1 MAPYSIGLWVT
12 TSCDLQCPMCWVK
25 ADSTASDE
33 LLGFQEWCRLIDD
46 LSAWKPRLTITG
58 GEPLLVDFVPDLVRF
73 AVGKGFRVNLGTNG
87 TRLAETADDLVGSG
101 LQDLS
106 VSLDGPQDVHDRIR
120 GVPGV
125 FDRVCDGIRNV
136 IDAKRRVGSAY
147 PYVRLNCTLTKVNQ
161 EVLPD
166 VVALAEEWGVDS
178 LSFQHLWFTT
188 AEVLEHHNDQFQQVF
203 GQESP
208 DLSGFM
214 VGDMA
219 PDPEVLDRELGKLSQ
234 VSSGQQSV
242 YVYPELDSVQ
252 MWRFYREPEYAIRKG
267 CRSRWFRTDVMPNG
281 DVTPCL
287 SYVVG
292 NVRQSSFSDIWNN
305 TKYQEFRKQLLKG
318 LFPGCLRC
326 CGLFSD

>member
-25 ADSTASDE
+25 AGSTVSEE
-33 LLGFQEWCRLIDD
+33 LLEYREWRCLIDD
-46 LSAWKPRLTITG
+46 LTAWKPRLTITG
-58 GEPLLVDFVPDLVRF
+58 GEPLLVDFVLDLVRF
-73 AVGKGFRVNLGTNG
+73 AAGKGFRVNLGTNG
-87 TRLAETADDLVGSG
+87 TRLAEVADDLVGSG

-106 VSLDGPQDVHDRIR
+106 VSLDGPREVHDRIR

-125 FDRVCDGIRNV
+125 FDLLRDGIRRV
-136 IDAKRRVGSAY
+136 IDAKRRVGSAF
-147 PYVRLNCTLTKVNQ
+147 PYVRLNCTLTKANQ
-161 EVLPD
+161 GVLLD

-188 AEVLEHHNDQFQQVF
+188 PEVLQRHNDQFRKVF
-203 GQESP
+203 GQDSP
-208 DLSGFM
+208 GLSGFL

-219 PDPEVLDRELGKLSQ
+219 PDPEVLDQEFRQLGQ
-234 VSSGQQSV
+234 ISSGQLPV

-252 MWRFYREPEYAIRKG
+252 MRKFYREPEYAIREM

-287 SYVVG
+287 SYVAG
-292 NVRQSSFSDIWNN
+292 NVRQTSFSEIWNN
-305 TKYQEFRKQLLKG
+305 NKYREFRKRLLKG